1 MGTQFAIL
9 RAALVGSFCVPIKL
23 SLWNSHQ
30 IKIFAQQERISSW
43 ILEKR
48 PLRHSNGG
56 SKGVKI
62 GFLGVKSYLSFDL
75 HQIWWEGA
83 FLQVIKQSFIR
94 FAFFL
99 LWVPRLTPRR
109 GQMGVKWGSNL
120 IWTLIF
126 TKFGGKEHFCKLLKD
141 LTLDFA
147 IFWLWVPRLTLRRG
161 QMGVK
166 WGSNG
171 GQTLFELWSSPNL
184 VGRSVFASC

>member
-1 MGTQFAIL
+1 MKFAPDKD
-9 RAALVGSFCVPIKL
+9 FCSTRKDSKSDYGKVTP
-23 SLWNSHQ
+23 
-30 IKIFAQQERISSW
+30 
-43 ILEKR
+43 KR
-48 PLRHSNGG
+48 V
-56 SKGVKI
+56 KWGVKR
-62 GFLGVKSYLSFDL
+62 GQNGVMGVKSYLSSDL

-120 IWTLIF
+120 IWALIF
-126 TKFGGKEHFCKLLKD
+126 TKFGGKECFCKLLKD
-141 LTLDFA
+141 LTLDLQF
-147 IFWLWVPRLTLRRG
+147 FDFESPVWPLE
-161 QMGVK
+161 GVK

>member
-1 MGTQFAIL
+1 MKFAPDKD
-9 RAALVGSFCVPIKL
+9 FCSTRKDSKSDFGKVTP
-23 SLWNSHQ
+23 
-30 IKIFAQQERISSW
+30 
-43 ILEKR
+43 
-48 PLRHSNGG
+48 
-56 SKGVKI
+56 KGVKW
-62 GFLGVKSYLSFDL
+62 GVKRGQNGVMGVKSYLSSDL

-171 GQTLFELWSSPNL
+171 GQMGAKLYLSSDLHQIWWEGVFLQVVKGSYIRFCNFLTLSPP
-184 VGRSVFASC
+184 FDP